1 MGEEG
6 AFISLIKPQFEAGR
20 ERVGKKGVVRDAQV
34 HRDVI
39 LEILRFIEQEMGWT
53 AQALSFSPIRGPEGN
68 MEFLVHILPKGR
80 ATHSVTASEAEDVVR
95 QAHESLRET

>member
-1 MGEEG
+1 
-6 AFISLIKPQFEAGR
+6 
-20 ERVGKKGVVRDAQV
+20 
-34 HRDVI
+34 
-39 LEILRFIEQEMGWT
+39 
-53 AQALSFSPIRGPEGN
+53 